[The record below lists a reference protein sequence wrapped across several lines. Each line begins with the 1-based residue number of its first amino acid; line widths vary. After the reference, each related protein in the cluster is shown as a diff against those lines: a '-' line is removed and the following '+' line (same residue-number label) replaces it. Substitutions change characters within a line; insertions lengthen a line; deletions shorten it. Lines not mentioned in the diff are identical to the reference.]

1 MSDIQL
7 SLADKLAPE
16 RSALLVIDM
25 QNDFCAEGGYLH
37 NMRPFDEADNV
48 ALAGRIMDLVRRA
61 RDRGVPVIWIMA
73 NYDPKH
79 LAAPALAKRIEASR
93 DAICCEG
100 GTWGWDFFAVE
111 AAEGEAVVE
120 KHSYN
125 GFNNTNLDDIL
136 KSHGVETLVI
146 TGVATNVCVESTLRE
161 GYFRGYYVVVP
172 EDCVACGIQELHDGA
187 LNNFRLFFGDVVP
200 SGDILELWPNESD
213 ESRLE
218 ETG

>member
-1 MSDIQL
+1 M
-7 SLADKLAPE
+7 
-16 RSALLVIDM
+16 
-25 QNDFCAEGGYLH
+25 
-37 NMRPFDEADNV
+37 
-48 ALAGRIMDLVRRA
+48 
-61 RDRGVPVIWIMA
+61 PVIWIMA

-79 LAAPALAKRIEASR
+79 LAAPALAKRVEASR

-100 GTWGWDFFAVE
+100 DTWGWDFFGVE
-111 AAEGEAVVE
+111 AAEGEPVVE

-125 GFNNTNLDDIL
+125 GFNDTNLDDIL

-172 EDCVACGIQELHDGA
+172 EDCVASGNQALHEGA
-187 LNNFRLFFGDVVP
+187 LNNFRLYFGDVVASEDIQNLW
-200 SGDILELWPNESD
+200 SGATQLK
-213 ESRLE
+213 